1 MRRLFF
7 SIILVV
13 ILSILISISLILFY
27 YFFNFVIFLILI
39 AVVFYPLYKKIHYVI
54 QNEKKALLMIL
65 ILPILISFTV
75 YLFYPDGGHYFRSS
89 SYLSSFSLFLNL
101 TPDNLHVSEDLIF
114 HKDWSEVAHEF
125 YRSYKLNGPMK
136 DMRILN
142 IQCPSSFKEKIYT
155 KPGVREIACRTTGV
169 YIPVG
174 DYKMKIEYIIPR
186 PYVCYEDYCYIQWKV
201 FDNFEIDVKNISVM
215 VVGGEDFFSTP
226 DLTKKNYVE
235 RGGLF
240 EINLI
245 VPRNKV
251 SPKGI
256 YIHRPG
262 KYPENLRTSY
272 YFFNF
277 IYTHGA
283 SFLVLVIASTSIIIL
298 LIYHLFGKEISFPD
312 VPKVLH
318 YIPSEKRCY
327 LVNYLFYG
335 YPYEMEDEGV
345 IATILDLARKGV
357 WKIRDDALIFS
368 DSIPSRLD
376 QYEKKVY
383 RSMKKITELF
393 GYGNRLSFKRL
404 KKDVEKTFD
413 RKKLIEIINILKDL
427 KKISAPD
434 VYNRRGR
441 YLAILIFG
449 FIGLM
454 GLVYYF
460 LSTGLQRIFFSILV
474 YGISGIIS
482 INFFDFYTFGR
493 YKKEYAK
500 ERAMWESFRN
510 LLKRY
515 SLIKKYSPEDLNSW
529 GEWLVYATALGV
541 AKNVL
546 KVMKDFR
553 IKIPNITSPNLVYIS
568 PSRISTS
575 ASIRYSS
582 LSRGGG
588 SFGGGWSG
596 GGGFG
601 GGFGGG
607 GGGFR

>member
-1 MRRLFF
+1 MKRLFF
-7 SIILVV
+7 SMILVF
-13 ILSILISISLILFY
+13 ILSILVSLSLILFY
-27 YFFNFVIFLILI
+27 YFFNFFVFLIFI
-39 AVVFYPLYKKIHYVI
+39 ALVFYPIFKKTHYVI
-54 QNEKKALLMIL
+54 QEEKKALLTIIM
-65 ILPILISFTV
+65 LPILILLIV
-75 YLFYPDGGHYFRSS
+75 YLFYPGGHYFRSS
-89 SYLSSFSLFLNL
+89 SYVSSFSLFLNP
-101 TPDNLHVSEDLIF
+101 TPISLQVSENLIF
-114 HKDWSEVAHEF
+114 HKGGSEVAREF
-125 YRSYKLNGPMK
+125 YRSYKLNGPME
-136 DMRILN
+136 DMKILS

-155 KPGVREIACRTTGV
+155 KPGVREIACRITGV
-169 YIPVG
+169 YIPPG
-174 DYKMKIEYIIPR
+174 DYKMKIEYTIPR
-186 PYVCYEDYCYIQWKV
+186 PYICYEDYCYIQWKV
-201 FDNFEIDVKNISVM
+201 FDDFKIDVKNISVM
-215 VVGGEDFFSTP
+215 VVGEGNFFSTP

-251 SPKGI
+251 SSEGI
-256 YIHRPG
+256 YIHRSG
-262 KYPENLRTSY
+262 KYPENLRTIY

-277 IYTHGA
+277 IYTNGII
-283 SFLVLVIASTSIIIL
+283 FLVLVIISTTIIIL
-298 LIYHLFGKEISFPD
+298 LIYYLFGKEISFSD
-312 VPKVLH
+312 VPKTLH
-318 YIPSEKRCY
+318 YIPSKKKSY

-345 IATILDLARKGV
+345 IATILDLARKGA
-357 WKIRDDALIFS
+357 WKIKGDTLIFS
-368 DSIPSRLD
+368 GSAPSKLD
-376 QYEKKVY
+376 RYERKVY
-383 RSMKKITELF
+383 LSMKKIAKLF
-393 GYGNRLSFKRL
+393 GYKNKLSFKKL
-404 KKDVEKTFD
+404 KENIEKTID
-413 RKKLIEIINILKDL
+413 RKKLIEIINIFKDL

-434 VYNRRGR
+434 VYDRRGR
-441 YLAILIFG
+441 YLAMIIFG
-449 FIGLM
+449 SIGVI

-460 LSTGLQRIFFSILV
+460 LYPGLQRIFFSLLV
-474 YGISGIIS
+474 YGISGILS
-482 INFFDFYTFGR
+482 IIFFDFYTFGK

-546 KVMKDFR
+546 KAMKDFR
-553 IKIPNITSPNLVYIS
+553 IKIPNITSPSLVYMS

-575 ASIRYSS
+575 AIIRYSS
-582 LSRGGG
+582 LSGGRGGFG
-588 SFGGGWSG
+588 GGGWSG